1 MRFKRLNIETYEP
14 GKSSL
19 KRFHQVVKLSANESA
34 LGVSSKA
41 KKILSN
47 KNLSFFRYPDGKS
60 NALRKQIS
68 KKFQCD
74 EDRIICGAGSDAVSY
89 THLRAHETV

>member
-47 KNLSFFRYPDGKS
+47 KNFFLS
-60 NALRKQIS
+60 LQICY
-68 KKFQCD
+68 KYVIFKIFVQLKFKEIFCQF
-74 EDRIICGAGSDAVSY
+74 INS
-89 THLRAHETV
+89 

>member
-14 GKSSL
+14 GKSSI

-34 LGVSSKA
+34 LGVSAKA

-47 KNLSFFRYPDGKS
+47 KDLSFFRYPDGKS
-60 NALRKQIS
+60 LSLIH
-68 KKFQCD
+68 
-74 EDRIICGAGSDAVSY
+74 I
-89 THLRAHETV
+89 